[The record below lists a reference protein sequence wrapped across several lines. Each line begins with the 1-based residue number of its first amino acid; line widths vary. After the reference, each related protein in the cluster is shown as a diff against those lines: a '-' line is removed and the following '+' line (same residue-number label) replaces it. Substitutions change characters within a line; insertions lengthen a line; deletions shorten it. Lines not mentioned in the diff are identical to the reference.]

1 MKRWYNEIPAIKNA
15 FPEIAVMS
23 CHDEWLLP
31 TMFDID
37 GLLVGYGNMAP
48 ELLIEYLAAGK
59 AQDYPLARKYHEQ
72 LLPITRAVYH
82 RGSHM
87 EGSVALKHAL
97 RARGLVDNVNVREPL
112 KPLGDGADEEIRA
125 AVKASGLTF
134 VARGG
139 RRLIPASGRGA
150 EAPAGT
156 TGGNDRPQLT
166 PNNDKQSPR
175 STHRCGAGGI
185 RHAQAHRACDNVAV
199 PRCAP
204 RRAPTSTTWAQKLAL
219 IGPAFIAGAWQF
231 GPGNLTSAVEAGSAY
246 GYALVWVIAVSTL
259 LMIFFTDMSVRI
271 GIAAPGTMIAT
282 IKRILGKPWG
292 VVAGLSVFFITLCF
306 SVGNAAGSGLALSM
320 LFGGSAL
327 LWTAVCTIGV
337 AFVLLMRNIYTAVER
352 ILLVLV
358 AMMAVGFIA
367 SAFLAGPDW
376 GAGVGGMVPSFP
388 PGAELLIIAL
398 VGTNFSINAA
408 FFTSYA
414 TRERGI
420 RADQYRDATITDTIP
435 GIVAPGIMTCLVIMV
450 AAAVLGHTG
459 EKVTTLVQ
467 LANVFEPLAGK
478 VGSTIFVVGFFGAA
492 FSSMLANATAG
503 GTLLADG
510 LGAEGGFNGVRSKL
524 LVACVLGFGLF
535 VVAVARAPASS

>member
-1 MKRWYNEIPAIKNA
+1 MHK
-15 FPEIAVMS
+15 
-23 CHDEWLLP
+23 
-31 TMFDID
+31 
-37 GLLVGYGNMAP
+37 
-48 ELLIEYLAAGK
+48 
-59 AQDYPLARKYHEQ
+59 Q
-72 LLPITRAVYH
+72 
-82 RGSHM
+82 
-87 EGSVALKHAL
+87 
-97 RARGLVDNVNVREPL
+97 REP
-112 KPLGDGADEEIRA
+112 A
-125 AVKASGLTF
+125 
-134 VARGG
+134 
-139 RRLIPASGRGA
+139 IPASDMR
-150 EAPAGT
+150 PAKT
-156 TGGNDRPQLT
+156 
-166 PNNDKQSPR
+166 
-175 STHRCGAGGI
+175 
-185 RHAQAHRACDNVAV
+185 
-199 PRCAP
+199 
-204 RRAPTSTTWAQKLAL
+204 PTSTTWAQKLAL

-327 LWTAVCTIGV
+327 LWTAVCTVGV
-337 AFVLLMRNIYTAVER
+337 AFILLMRNIYTAVER

-376 GAGVGGMVPSFP
+376 GAGIGGMVPSFP

-510 LGAEGGFNGVRSKL
+510 LGAEGGFNGLRSKL
-524 LVACVLGFGLF
+524 LVACVLGFGLL
-535 VVAVARAPASS
+535 VVAFAPGSRVQLIIFAQAMTVLVAPFLGAMLLVIANNRLMGDLRNRWWQNLFGGIGFAAILATSGLLVARLTGIAG